1 MVYTIYMVAAPAP
14 PPPPI
19 LVGYLKISEQK
30 ITFKGGAKFK
40 GGGGGYEPPVMSWL
54 LC

>member
-14 PPPPI
+14 PPI
-19 LVGYLKISEQK
+19 LGGYLKISEQK

-40 GGGGGYEPPVMSWL
+40 GGGGYEPPVMSWL